1 MRFVRNDD
9 FLQPF
14 DQDTRQW
21 VRQLGLEAV
30 TLEQVHDRD
39 PIFHRKTFAFMNDLA
54 KALGTAPELVR
65 AELLWK
71 TGNFLRLGRMF
82 GVEMIALNSMSRR
95 KMRDHELRLFWADA
109 KKVIVDE
116 MLPRISDDTVRDH
129 LSSQLLLQE
138 ACS

>member
-14 DQDTRQW
+14 DQDTRNW

-30 TLEQVHDRD
+30 TLELIHDRD
-39 PIFHRKTFAFMNDLA
+39 MIFHRKIFAFMGELA
-54 KALGTAPELVR
+54 KALRTTPELVR

-71 TGNFLRLGRMF
+71 TGNFLRLGQMF
-82 GVEMIALNSMSRR
+82 GMEMIAVNSMSRHA
-95 KMRDHELRLFWADA
+95 MTDPELHAFWKDA
-109 KKVIVDE
+109 KELVLHE